1 MRIPEPGPFGETFFD
16 ARVRAIVDASFVKR
30 SFGGCVES
38 VVTVRTHLPRARF
51 RSATPVAAARS
62 APLGRRRSRQALGVR
77 ADGCRSGSALARH
90 EKDQPDERE
99 WHEH

>member
-62 APLGRRRSRQALGVR
+62 APVGPARLGVTR
-77 ADGCRSGSALARH
+77 RGASGRMSIRQRVGARREGSARLARVA
-90 EKDQPDERE
+90 R
-99 WHEH
+99 